1 MTARTRSNLNMRT
14 LDPQAKALLDTIA
27 ASDAPS
33 YHTLSAVEARKTYK
47 ETRRFTQPATP
58 PDVAVVEDR
67 QIPGADGSIRVRHY
81 RPAGSRPDDV
91 LPALVYFHGGG
102 FTIGDLDTHDT
113 LCRSLANEA
122 RCAVVSVDYRMGPEH
137 KFPAAVH
144 DCVAAT
150 RWVFSQAAALHIDA
164 QRIAVGGDS
173 AGANLATV
181 TSMILRD
188 NGDPAPRF
196 QLLFYPP
203 TDMSQ
208 FTTPS
213 HIELAEGHLLTRD
226 VMTYFRANYAHEDDW
241 RDWRV
246 SPIFA
251 TRLEGL
257 PPAYLMTAGFDPLRD
272 EGHAYAEAMKA
283 AGVEVDYECF
293 DGMIHGF
300 ITMGGVIDKANEAVS
315 RAAAVLRRALV

>member
-1 MTARTRSNLNMRT
+1 
-14 LDPQAKALLDTIA
+14 
-27 ASDAPS
+27 
-33 YHTLSAVEARKTYK
+33 
-47 ETRRFTQPATP
+47 
-58 PDVAVVEDR
+58 
-67 QIPGADGSIRVRHY
+67 
-81 RPAGSRPDDV
+81 
-91 LPALVYFHGGG
+91 
-102 FTIGDLDTHDT
+102 
-113 LCRSLANEA
+113 
-122 RCAVVSVDYRMGPEH
+122 
-137 KFPAAVH
+137 
-144 DCVAAT
+144 
-150 RWVFSQAAALHIDA
+150 
-164 QRIAVGGDS
+164 
-173 AGANLATV
+173 
-181 TSMILRD
+181 MILRD

-226 VMTYFRANYAHEDDW
+226 VMTYFRANYVHEDDW

-246 SPIFA
+246 SPLFA
-251 TRLEGL
+251 SRLDGL

-283 AGVEVDYECF
+283 AGVEVEYECF